1 MFKYN
6 RRRWRRGGEACDL
19 YYCFDM
25 LKKKKILKSVAS
37 TPCPD
42 SKGVATSQSAD
53 CICVGGTFEEV
64 G

>member
-1 MFKYN
+1 M
-6 RRRWRRGGEACDL
+6 RSVLLLCHA
-19 YYCFDM
+19 
-25 LKKKKILKSVAS
+25 KKKKEILKSVAS